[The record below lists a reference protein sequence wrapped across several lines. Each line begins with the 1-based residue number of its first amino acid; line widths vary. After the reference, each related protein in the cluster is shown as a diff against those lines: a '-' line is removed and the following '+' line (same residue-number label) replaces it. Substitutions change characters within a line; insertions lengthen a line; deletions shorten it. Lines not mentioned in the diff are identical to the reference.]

1 MTVQDFLIEANKRYV
16 TKIRILANMFKI
28 GYQDTETLECRM
40 RLANSYLN
48 VLSRL
53 AGDYALTDEQ
63 IEAVMGHLII
73 LLEIRNIIPPTVEDF
88 RTIVVIQGDPIV
100 ITTQINV
107 PPMRLTYR
115 YSIPVG
121 TRVDVDGVVYS
132 TEVGAGDSS
141 DVVVTVTH
149 GLNKKNATI
158 EVVNADGDRVYP
170 GIRYI
175 TDNQVALYFNNAST
189 AVGTITI
196 SE

>member
-1 MTVQDFLIEANKRYV
+1 MTVQDFLIEANKKYV
-16 TKIRILANMFKI
+16 AKMRILANMFKI

-40 RLANSYLN
+40 RLANSYLM
-48 VLSRL
+48 VLSTIM
-53 AGDYALTDEQ
+53 GDYALTDAEL
-63 IEAVMGHLII
+63 EAIINHLIV
-73 LLEIRNIIPPTVEDF
+73 LLEIRDIKPPSIDDF
-88 RTIVVIQGDPIV
+88 RNVTVIYITQYQI

-107 PPMRLTYR
+107 PPVRLTYL
-115 YSIPVG
+115 YSIPTSGRPTV
-121 TRVDVDGVVYS
+121 TGVAY
-132 TEVGAGDSS
+132 TTDSD

-149 GLNKKNATI
+149 NLNRKNATI

-175 TDNQVALYFNNAST
+175 SDNVVALYFNNAST